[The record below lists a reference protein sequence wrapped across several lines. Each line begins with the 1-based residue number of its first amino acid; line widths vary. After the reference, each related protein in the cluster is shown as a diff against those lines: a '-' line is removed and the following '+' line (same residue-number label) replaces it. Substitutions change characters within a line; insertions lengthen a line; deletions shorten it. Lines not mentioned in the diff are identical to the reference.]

1 MAISENARAVL
12 EKRYLIR
19 DEKGEP
25 TETVD
30 DLFHRVANAIAAAD
44 AAFDPKADVAA
55 TASRFYNMMTGLD
68 FLPNSPP

>member
-25 TETVD
+25 TETVEE
-30 DLFHRVANAIAAAD
+30 LFH
-44 AAFDPKADVAA
+44 
-55 TASRFYNMMTGLD
+55 LD
-68 FLPNSPP
+68 